1 MSQPKRHVLL
11 CALAGVLSLAA
22 VPATAAITC
31 QNGFQ
36 LVQGS
41 YLATPYCQE
50 KQLAEVARGY
60 GINISF
66 AEIRN
71 NPNSKRRVCAL
82 IGRDIRVQQTCIDAG
97 ITGRRG
103 F

>member
-1 MSQPKRHVLL
+1 MRYHV
-11 CALAGVLSLAA
+11 AALSLIIGLASGLPAA
-22 VPATAAITC
+22 AAIKC
-31 QNGFQ
+31 KNGFQ

-50 KQLAEVARGY
+50 KQLADVARSY
-60 GINISF
+60 GFKISF

-71 NPNSKRRVCAL
+71 NPNSKRRLCAL